1 MTYLGNLT
9 YESVLFY
16 YSSDVLRS
24 RSQSSF
30 FPLCFFFFLVLDRI
44 DNVFAAL
51 TIHYMVG
58 CKKHCPPCSWYGV
71 YCSGYQK
78 HRSDRLLIYE
88 EMPRLRERPCVRLP
102 YMQYKYVASQS
113 RVKASMERKKGQQIH
128 DLQQITDY
136 EIRFAI
142 AQSAAAR
149 IICLSDAQFDPFIF
163 FLLQSRSKQAYIC
176 SLLRSVRSLC
186 APSA

>member
-102 YMQYKYVASQS
+102 YMVQ
-113 RVKASMERKKGQQIH
+113 
-128 DLQQITDY
+128 
-136 EIRFAI
+136 
-142 AQSAAAR
+142 
-149 IICLSDAQFDPFIF
+149 
-163 FLLQSRSKQAYIC
+163 IC
-176 SLLRSVRSLC
+176 SKPEPCKSIYGTQKGAANTRPPIDHRLRDSICYCTERGGQNHLSVRRTI
-186 APSA
+186 